1 MSGELGTCLSLA
13 GRRQPLASS
22 FRYPGL
28 LPWHMVLGLRGSEAG
43 DEGVTP
49 VLSPLGCGQGSSMTQ
64 GISAA
69 TPGEC

>member
-1 MSGELGTCLSLA
+1 
-13 GRRQPLASS
+13 
-22 FRYPGL
+22 
-28 LPWHMVLGLRGSEAG
+28 MVLGLRGSEAG